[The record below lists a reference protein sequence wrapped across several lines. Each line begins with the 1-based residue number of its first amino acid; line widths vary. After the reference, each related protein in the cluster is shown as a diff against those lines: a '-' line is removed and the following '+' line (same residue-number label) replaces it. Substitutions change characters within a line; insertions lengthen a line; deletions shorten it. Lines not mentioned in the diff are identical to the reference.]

1 MGAEDLE
8 SWVSG
13 QFAGAVRRVQVQLGG
28 WADGEDAV
36 QEALVRAWLSTERG
50 IPIDSLSPWISTVA
64 HNAGLDELRRRRRE
78 EAALRRAALYVP
90 PVVVDASRFSR
101 LDEVAEA
108 VEELPPRQAQVLVL
122 HYYSDLSVADIAS
135 RLGISVSTVKSTL
148 HRARAT
154 LATVL
159 PHPSRDRSA
168 RMNGWNI
175 AGSHPPEYSFDKTAE
190 SLGGKVIARLR
201 CTADAPQGFGTA
213 MQTIAADEHVGCRI
227 RFAGSLRGDDVGGWS
242 ALWLRIDGPNGVE
255 AFDNMQDRAV
265 RGTTGWVSVE
275 IVLDVAPQARAIAFG
290 VLLSGAG
297 AVDISG
303 LTFEKVGTD
312 VPTTAQ
318 TRTEP
323 VNLDFSS

>member
-1 MGAEDLE
+1 MGVEDLE

-13 QFAGAVRRVQVQLGG
+13 QFAGAAHRLQVRLGG

-50 IPIDSLSPWISTVA
+50 SPIGSLAPWITTVA

-78 EAALRRAALYVP
+78 EAALRRAALYAQSP
-90 PVVVDASRFSR
+90 VVDADRFSR

-108 VEELPPRQAQVLVL
+108 VKALPPRQAQVLVL
-122 HYYSDLSVADIAS
+122 HYYSDLSVADIAA

-159 PHPSRDRSA
+159 PHPTRDRST
-168 RMNGWNI
+168 RMNGWTI
-175 AGSHPPEYSFDKTAE
+175 AGSHPADYSFDKTTE
-190 SLGGKVIARLR
+190 SVGGKAIARLR
-201 CTADAPQGFGTA
+201 CTADSPQGFGTA
-213 MQTIAADEHVGCRI
+213 MQNIAADEYVGCRI
-227 RFAGSLRGDDVGGWS
+227 RFAGSLRGGDVGGWA
-242 ALWLRIDGPNGVE
+242 ALWLRIDGPAGVE

-265 RGTTGWVSVE
+265 RGSTGWMSVE
-275 IVLDVAPQARAIAFG
+275 IVLDVVPQARGIAFG

-312 VPTTAQ
+312 VPTTGP
-318 TRTEP
+318 TITEP
-323 VNLDFSS
+323 VNLDFSG